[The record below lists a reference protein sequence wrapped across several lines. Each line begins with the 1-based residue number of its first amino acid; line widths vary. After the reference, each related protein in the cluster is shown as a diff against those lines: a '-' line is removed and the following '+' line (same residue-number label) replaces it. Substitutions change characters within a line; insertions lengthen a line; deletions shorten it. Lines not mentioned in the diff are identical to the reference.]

1 MKQTQFAFND
11 DETLLTELRK
21 INRWQKSG
29 LYSSVLIHL
38 LTRSYDENSIKRM
51 LQTIKRV
58 LPDAVVMGC
67 STNGNIVP
75 GEDAEHLLPKL
86 SCAEQYAYGVQAGDI
101 LLRIHEASEA
111 SAQNWYDRYFTV
123 MAPRLEAFRREM
135 ALYDGSES
143 VLRYLKENC
152 ELLKARPLCHLH
164 EDYHIGNLILN
175 SGKLWV
181 IDWHTVD
188 FDDLGDPW
196 YEFHCL
202 NTEYPAF
209 ASGQIDG
216 YFRNDV
222 PEEFWRLF
230 AFYLSVGTISS
241 ILWLKQYAP
250 GELNRMKGLHH
261 RVLQMFNGMQ
271 DPHPT
276 WYCTRPY

>member
-1 MKQTQFAFND
+1 MSGDGKHRIRQGSSEFLLRIAKGEKYEPIKREFEYLKKLSEAGLPVPACFD
-11 DETLLTELRK
+11 LSRSSDGARVFTLLSW
-21 INRWQKSG
+21 I
-29 LYSSVLIHL
+29 
-38 LTRSYDENSIKRM
+38 
-51 LQTIKRV
+51 
-58 LPDAVVMGC
+58 
-67 STNGNIVP
+67 P

-101 LLRIHEASEA
+101 LRRIHEASEA

-230 AFYLSVGTISS
+230 AFYLSIGTISS